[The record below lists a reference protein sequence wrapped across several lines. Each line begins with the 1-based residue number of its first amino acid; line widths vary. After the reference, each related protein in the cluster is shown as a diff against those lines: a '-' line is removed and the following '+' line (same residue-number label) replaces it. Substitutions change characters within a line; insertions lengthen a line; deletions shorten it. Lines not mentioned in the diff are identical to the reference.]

1 MGRSE
6 WRRGVAPGSAS
17 PLCVSGSHL
26 LGKDRAK
33 SGTGVSAVGVGSA
46 APRIVVLWLS
56 QSLMKQFSEMILP
69 GLHFFIQAGFECIHF
84 GVNQGYIWTLESE
97 KGFLE

>member
-33 SGTGVSAVGVGSA
+33 SGTGGSAVGVGSA

-56 QSLMKQFSEMILP
+56 QSLMKQFSEIILAC
-69 GLHFFIQAGFECIHF
+69 LYVFIWCRF
-84 GVNQGYIWTLESE
+84 
-97 KGFLE
+97 